1 MDYKYK
7 KVMVT
12 GVAGFIGFHL
22 AQRLLKDGCHVT
34 GIDNLNTYYDV
45 RLKEARLKILK
56 GKKNFTFYKMD
67 LCNRKDFEKFL
78 QTSSFLPGRS

>member
-1 MDYKYK
+1 MDFKFK

-45 RLKEARLKILK
+45 RLKRLALK
-56 GKKNFTFYKMD
+56 
-67 LCNRKDFEKFL
+67 C
-78 QTSSFLPGRS
+78 

>member
-1 MDYKYK
+1 MNLKFK

-22 AQRLLKDGCHVT
+22 TQRLLKDGCHVT

-45 RLKEARLKILK
+45 RLKEDRLELLK
-56 GKKNFTFYKMD
+56 G
-67 LCNRKDFEKFL
+67 
-78 QTSSFLPGRS
+78 QG